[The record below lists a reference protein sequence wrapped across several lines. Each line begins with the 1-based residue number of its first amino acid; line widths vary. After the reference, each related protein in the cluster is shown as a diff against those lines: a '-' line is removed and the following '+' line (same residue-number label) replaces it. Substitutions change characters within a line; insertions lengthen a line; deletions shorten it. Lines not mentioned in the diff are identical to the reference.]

1 MEVKVTLELLNQ
13 IMAYLA
19 KKPFDEVDYF
29 FTNIRAQVAPQVPQ
43 ESLAQPEEAAE
54 PETVTE

>member
-1 MEVKVTLELLNQ
+1 MEIKLNLELLNQ

-19 KKPFDEVDYF
+19 KRPFDEVDYF

-43 ESLAQPEEAAE
+43 ESLVQPEEAAE
-54 PETVTE
+54 TEVPTE